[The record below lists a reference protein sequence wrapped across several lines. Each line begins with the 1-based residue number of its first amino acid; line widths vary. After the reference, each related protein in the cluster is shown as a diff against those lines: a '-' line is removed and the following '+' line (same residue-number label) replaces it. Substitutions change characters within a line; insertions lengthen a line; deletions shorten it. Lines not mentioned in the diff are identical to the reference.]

1 MNQFR
6 IRFVRIPPWQL
17 FLAAVIVVA
26 ILITLAVVAL
36 GAFLIIFP
44 IVLIVGALAWLFA
57 VFRGPRARRAG
68 DRVIETEYRVIEQE
82 RVERKRKRD

>member
-1 MNQFR
+1 
-6 IRFVRIPPWQL
+6 L

-44 IVLIVGALAWLFA
+44 IVLIVGALAWLLA
-57 VFRGPRARRAG
+57 YLRGGRAPERDR
-68 DRVIETEYRVIEQE
+68 RVIETDYRVIEQE
-82 RVERKRKRD
+82 RIERKRKRD